1 MVEPDMLGCRR
12 LIALGAQMFL
22 GTEDKVYIIDKTE
35 ANPQKVNGHP
45 AWASGELIRVHSI
58 VSC

>member
-1 MVEPDMLGCRR
+1 
-12 LIALGAQMFL
+12 MFL